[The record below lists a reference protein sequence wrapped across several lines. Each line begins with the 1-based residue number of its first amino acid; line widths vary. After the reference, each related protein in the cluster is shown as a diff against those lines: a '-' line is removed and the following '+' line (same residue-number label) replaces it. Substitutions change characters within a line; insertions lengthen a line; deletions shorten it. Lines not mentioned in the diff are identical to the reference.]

1 MTTKFGV
8 NLLVDPGAEKAKP
21 PVGSYETVVPIPGW
35 TTAGGMTAD
44 YYGEND
50 LSTAQAAP
58 GGGKNYFYGGPNNA
72 SSSASQ
78 TITFKGLTSKIKT
91 GQVTATISGYL
102 GGYGGQTDHADIN
115 VSFLNASGKV
125 ISMTTVS
132 GPTSFPS
139 GSSLSLESETVA
151 VPKGTASVTYTLV
164 ATREQGADNDGLA
177 DNLSFVL
184 NDATASVAAGKV
196 GQMKFLAPRGWGAE
210 SVRATGASAVDN
222 HAVAIARAAGPPAV
236 TRPDLAGHAGIGFAA
251 LPRAD
256 AGGVLAALHAQL
268 HGEPG

>member
-1 MTTKFGV
+1 MTTKLGV

-21 PVGSYETVVPIPGW
+21 PANSYETIVPIPGW

-50 LSTAQAAP
+50 LSKAQAAP
-58 GGGKNYFYGGPNNA
+58 GGGNNYFYGGPNNA

-78 TITFKGLTSKIKT
+78 TITFKGLSAKIKT
-91 GQVTATISGYL
+91 GKVTATISGYL

-115 VSFLNASGKV
+115 VSFLNAAGTV

-132 GPTSFPS
+132 GPTSFPN

-164 ATREQGADNDGLA
+164 ATREQGTDNDGLA

-184 NDATASVAAGKV
+184 NDATASVAAGKP
-196 GQMKFLAPRGWGAE
+196 GQMKFLAPESGAWGSLA
-210 SVRATGASAVDN
+210 
-222 HAVAIARAAGPPAV
+222 AAGGRSAGMNMAFKALAGAAPAV
-236 TRPDLAGHAGIGFAA
+236 SRPTESGHAGFGFAA
-251 LPRAD
+251 SPRIEP
-256 AGGVLAALHAQL
+256 GGILAALHAHW
-268 HGEPG
+268 HGALG

>member
-132 GPTSFPS
+132 GPTSFPN

-164 ATREQGADNDGLA
+164 ATREQGTDNDGLA

-184 NDATASVAAGKV
+184 NDAAASVAAGKS
-196 GQMKFLAPRGWGAE
+196 GQMTFLAPRGWGAE
-210 SVRATGASAVDN
+210 SLRATGASAGDD
-222 HAVAIARAAGPPAV
+222 HAVAVARAAGVPAV
-236 TRPDLAGHAGIGFAA
+236 TRPDLAFHAGIGIAA
-251 LPRAD
+251 LTRAETG
-256 AGGVLAALHAQL
+256 AFLAALHGQL
-268 HGEPG
+268 HAALR